1 MEKKIIHTANAPQA
15 IGPYSQAVQM
25 GNMLFLSGQIAIN
38 PQLGELELTDITT
51 ETNRVMKNIIA
62 VLEAADFNLTQVAKT
77 TIFLSSMNHFQEVNT
92 VYASYFKDSYPAR
105 ETVAV
110 AGLPKNVNVE
120 ISMIAIK

>member
-15 IGPYSQAVQM
+15 IGPYSQAVQV

-38 PQLGELELTDITT
+38 PQLGELEMTDIIT
-51 ETNRVMKNIIA
+51 ETHLVMKNVIA

>member
-25 GNMLFLSGQIAIN
+25 GNILFLSGQIAIN
-38 PQLGELELTDITT
+38 PQLGELELSDITT

>member
-1 MEKKIIHTANAPQA
+1 MEKKVIHTANAPQA
-15 IGPYSQAVQM
+15 IGPYSQAIQI

-51 ETNRVMKNIIA
+51 ETYRVMKNISA
-62 VLEAADFNLTQVAKT
+62 VLEAADYSLNHVVKT
-77 TIFLSSMNHFQEVNT
+77 TIFLSSMDHFQEVNT
-92 VYASYFKDSYPAR
+92 VYASYFNDNFPAR

-120 ISMIAIK
+120 ISMIAVK

>member
-38 PQLGELELTDITT
+38 PQLGELEITDVTE

-92 VYASYFKDSYPAR
+92 VYASYFKDTYPAR

>member
-25 GNMLFLSGQIAIN
+25 GNMLYLSGQIAIN
-38 PQLGELELTDITT
+38 PQLGELELTDITS
-51 ETNRVMKNIIA
+51 ETHRVMKNIIA
-62 VLEAADFNLTQVAKT
+62 ILEAAEFNLNDVVKT
-77 TIFLSSMNHFQEVNT
+77 TIFLSSMNHFQEVNG
-92 VYASYFKDSYPAR
+92 VYASYFKESYPAR

-120 ISMIAIK
+120 ISMIAVK

>member
-1 MEKKIIHTANAPQA
+1 MEKKVIHTANAPQA
-15 IGPYSQAVQM
+15 IGPYSQAIQI

-51 ETNRVMKNIIA
+51 ETHRVMKNISA
-62 VLEAADFNLTQVAKT
+62 VLEAADYSLNHVVKT
-77 TIFLSSMNHFQEVNT
+77 TIFLSSMDHFQEVNT
-92 VYASYFKDSYPAR
+92 VYASYFNDNFPAR

-120 ISMIAIK
+120 IGMIAVK

>member
-1 MEKKIIHTANAPQA
+1 MEKKVIHTANAPQA

-38 PQLGELELTDITT
+38 PQLGELEITDVTA

-62 VLEAADFNLTQVAKT
+62 VLEAADFNLTHVAKT

>member
-38 PQLGELELTDITT
+38 PQLGELEITDVTA

-62 VLEAADFNLTQVAKT
+62 VLEAADFNLTHVAKT

>member
-15 IGPYSQAVQM
+15 IGPYSQAVQV

-38 PQLGELELTDITT
+38 PQLGELEMTDIIT
-51 ETNRVMKNIIA
+51 ETHRVMKNVIA

>member
-15 IGPYSQAVQM
+15 IGPYSQAVQV

-38 PQLGELELTDITT
+38 PQLGELEMKDIAS
-51 ETNRVMKNIIA
+51 ETHRVMKNITA
-62 VLEAADFNLTQVAKT
+62 VLEAAGFNLSQVAKT
-77 TIFLSSMNHFQEVNT
+77 TIFLSNMSLFQEVNN
-92 VYASYFKDSYPAR
+92 VYASYFSDSYPAR

>member
-15 IGPYSQAVQM
+15 IGPYSQAVEV

-38 PQLGELELTDITT
+38 PQLGELEMPVITI
-51 ETNRVMKNIIA
+51 ETHRVMKNIIA

-92 VYASYFKDSYPAR
+92 VNASYFKDTFPAR

>member
-15 IGPYSQAVQM
+15 IGPYSQAVQV

-38 PQLGELELTDITT
+38 PQLGELEMPVITI
-51 ETNRVMKNIIA
+51 ETHRVMKNIIA

-92 VYASYFKDSYPAR
+92 VYASYFKDTFSSSR
-105 ETVAV
+105 NSCSGWFT
-110 AGLPKNVNVE
+110 KK
-120 ISMIAIK
+120 M

>member
-1 MEKKIIHTANAPQA
+1 MDKKIIHTANAPQA
-15 IGPYSQAVQM
+15 IGPYSQAVQV

-38 PQLGELELTDITT
+38 PQLGELELSDISS

-62 VLEAADFNLTQVAKT
+62 VLEAAEFNLSHVAKT
-77 TIFLSSMNHFQEVNT
+77 TIFLSNMNHFQEVNT

>member
-38 PQLGELELTDITT
+38 PQLGELEMADISA
-51 ETNRVMKNIIA
+51 ETNRVMKNIVA
-62 VLEAADFNLTQVAKT
+62 VLEAADYNLAHVVKT
-77 TIFLSSMNHFQEVNT
+77 TIFLSNMNYFQEVNT

>member
-15 IGPYSQAVQM
+15 IGPYSQAVQV

-38 PQLGELELTDITT
+38 PQLGELEMKDITV
-51 ETNRVMKNIIA
+51 ETHRVMKNIAA
-62 VLEAADFNLTQVAKT
+62 VLEAADYSLDHVVKT
-77 TIFLSSMNHFQEVNT
+77 TIFLSNMNHFQEVNG
-92 VYASYFKDSYPAR
+92 VYASYFKESYPAR

>member
-38 PQLGELELTDITT
+38 PQLGELEITDVTS

-62 VLEAADFNLTQVAKT
+62 VFYFYIK
-77 TIFLSSMNHFQEVNT
+77 IHCFWFLVI
-92 VYASYFKDSYPAR
+92 VRKYFY
-105 ETVAV
+105 
-110 AGLPKNVNVE
+110 
-120 ISMIAIK
+120 

>member
-1 MEKKIIHTANAPQA
+1 MNKKIIHTANAPQA
-15 IGPYSQAVQM
+15 IGPYSQAVQV

-38 PQLGELELTDITT
+38 PQLGELELSDITV

-62 VLEAADFNLTQVAKT
+62 VLEAAEFNISHVAKT
-77 TIFLSSMNHFQEVNT
+77 TIFLSDMIHFQEVNT
-92 VYASYFKDSYPAR
+92 VYASYFKDSFPAR

>member
-15 IGPYSQAVQM
+15 IGPYSQAVQI

>member
-38 PQLGELELTDITT
+38 PQLGELEITDVTE

>member
-1 MEKKIIHTANAPQA
+1 MDKKIIHTANAPQA
-15 IGPYSQAVQM
+15 IGPYSQAVQV

-38 PQLGELELTDITT
+38 PQLGELELSDISS

-62 VLEAADFNLTQVAKT
+62 VLEAAEFNLSHVAKT
-77 TIFLSSMNHFQEVNT
+77 TIFLSNMNHFQEVNT

-105 ETVAV
+105 ETIAV

>member
-38 PQLGELELTDITT
+38 PQLGELEITDVTS

-62 VLEAADFNLTQVAKT
+62 VLEAADFNLTHVAKT

-105 ETVAV
+105 ETIAV